1 MDDRQ
6 SGPLPA
12 SGPRRDTGH
21 LHLGHSPA
29 ADLRLRR
36 RRDAAETIVARA
48 SVLAKEDRG
57 LLEAVYDKG
66 HTVQEVARLLGQTD
80 PSQVRQL
87 RKRVRKLVTRV
98 GEPRFVFVLTS
109 RHAWP
114 STRKRVAER
123 CVLRGDSMR
132 AAAAELGI
140 SLHSVRQQCLRID
153 AMFESA
159 TDRALAERRNRSI
172 A

>member
-12 SGPRRDTGH
+12 SGPRNDCCQPH
-21 LHLGHSPA
+21 MGHSPP

-48 SVLAKEDRG
+48 SVLADEDRG

-66 HTVQEVARLLGQTD
+66 HTVQDVARLLGKTD

-87 RKRVRKLVTRV
+87 RKRVRRLVTRIS
-98 GEPRFVFVLTS
+98 EPRFVFVLTS

-123 CVLRGDSMR
+123 CVLRGESMR
-132 AAAAELGI
+132 AASAELGI

-159 TDRALAERRNRSI
+159 ADRALAERR
-172 A
+172 AGHVA